1 MGHGGGAV
9 AARRFA
15 CILAA
20 VTVMIGGGCADEK
33 ATSADRDTTTTT
45 RVDLTTARAPVELST
60 TQTTSVLAGCLMER
74 RTTRTANAAQN
85 AVHGEYAA
93 TIDDLVGE
101 FLRRAPKYWTIVPGK
116 AEPVPRPGTDL
127 PAGCS

>member
-1 MGHGGGAV
+1 V
-9 AARRFA
+9 RRFA

-20 VTVMIGGGCADEK
+20 VTVMIGGGCGDEK
-33 ATSADRDTTTTT
+33 DTSADRDIATTTT
-45 RVDLTTARAPVELST
+45 RVDLST

-85 AVHGEYAA
+85 AVHGEYA
-93 TIDDLVGE
+93 TSMDDLVGE
-101 FLRRAPKYWTIVPGK
+101 FLRKEPTYWTIVPGK

-127 PAGCS
+127 PAGCN